1 MADGRCLNADILA
14 SLLLGNNEA
23 FAKEVVELTNRLNAA
38 KIMSSRGNKT
48 VAKNIEKNV
57 RMQINGIVSSRILM
71 GDAWKEAK
79 ESLMKTIRHKWW
91 TIWEWAKLL
100 ELIDWI
106 SLANADEYAW
116 LLFKEWVD
124 TGTKKEAIDWF
135 KKAIADFVASKNQLN
150 KNFWTKISAKAK
162 GIKDRVKFIWELW
175 KTEKKQAKAAKKKW
189 EKAIPKEVLSP
200 DETWKS
206 IVNLMESD
214 KKDSEILFNNYVLW
228 RIFLWEDEDI
238 LVDFLRVEWNFN
250 NTMPTLTIDDVKWF
264 KTIDSLIERVYTNAL
279 DIARN
284 KDLRKELKLKLL
296 ELIQWQNWT
305 KANQYKRA
313 INVINTLMFADTWVS
328 FSTTLKYSN
337 IWWAIREVLVND
349 NWLSRVSDSI
359 SNESL
364 YEELKELLERDKLL
378 LWDKDNPRHIE
389 AFWTKITWEELLKI
403 IYAASW
409 DESVK
414 AAIELAWDV
423 PDDVIIKFAWAK
435 LFWINQKQWEKNMRD
450 LLKNFRKPYNVTEVS
465 SIAFK
470 ATSWRNVV
478 PTNNTS
484 IAFFNFNKAE
494 NALNANIENSTL
506 LSRARFNDDLSN
518 LYTLTVTT
526 DTIPSYDISD
536 WIEWLSDDILKN
548 IEYIVLPN
556 GNRRNDYRLTRLKER
571 LKSLWNNKYQIIY
584 PKSRQS
590 WQYFVDVDWR
600 LKFKTTSERLYNEM
614 SNKLAIES
622 LNSATVD
629 LTENT
634 SINRQLINLS
644 NEQKKQA
651 LNNSAMDF
659 FRHYM
664 GTAWEWLSDEQLI
677 KRISEMTW
685 IPINDAW
692 TTNWELAQR
701 VLYNNYTATWRY
713 SKQVVTEADIDNI
726 LKEIDS
732 YNEADIIKALKDDGF
747 IIDENIVKKNTS
759 IIKEAYKNLRTT
771 WDLTEYLWYKWVVNW
786 LSNKNSVT
794 DIWTIEFQ
802 KILTSPNPRE
812 ELAKYLYWDRVLS
825 KSEFESVEDYLWDI
839 LDSFTS
845 KMVDNLTKDWYQIP
859 MISPRRAMMEY
870 LRWNVSVSNEFIDA
884 FIYKNWLDADYNV
897 IKQIF
902 DDHLPNEIEIKWVIS
917 ADTLKNMRTPNNWLV
932 VKELSPEERFLPTT
946 YNSYSAVLEQ
956 MNLPK
961 EKFPNSITD
970 DAVYLN
976 EDEVREIVWRFFT
989 PEELKEVEI
998 NFSDELID
1006 WIADWR
1012 YGRDWMRR
1020 FLDFIRNP
1028 EELTPYH
1035 ETVHM
1040 YLDMF
1045 VSDEDKINLLDT
1057 IWKENQKEIQKYIR
1071 DNKIRQENFFRTP
1084 EEAQRSKFSFF
1095 NKVTEERVA
1104 DNFIKFVKDQ
1114 DIKLKKK
1121 TKNIFQ
1127 KIWDFLTSWWKDR
1140 TEEQLDA
1147 LNQLYSDIYNR
1158 VRPEGGII
1166 RREWDA
1172 NYYQSAFHR
1181 TRRRPTVEDYDIAPI
1196 RDTDWR
1202 QLFRTYIN
1210 RNLFTRWELAIDRV
1224 AKDWIVN
1231 LNDLSSEISTL
1242 KKDSRISNYEYEILK
1257 WKIED
1262 CRRDTTLW
1270 LDVPR
1275 EIFDETLWEWK
1286 RDYPVITARG
1296 EEWFATYWK
1305 RTDRKS
1311 GPDDMESRLY
1321 VIRKLEDVSQWRYED
1336 AADYRHFPVTT
1347 ETYSWRY
1354 PESLFHARHEE
1365 IIDSKWPQ
1373 IYRIKEIQSDTFQHS
1388 SSYRDAIAAFWWNK
1402 EALEELNAKRAKKGL
1417 PLLKMLPKTKRIS
1430 EEEFRLMK
1438 ETWADRAMSEEI
1450 NNAINNWFNKVQ
1462 FPYYWTITELEWF
1475 TDLQVRTPQP
1485 EVPGRP
1491 QNRFSR
1497 LWEWTVPHWYL
1508 NIPSELLWRRWER
1521 PERFFSEI
1529 DAYRLWDGW
1538 YYYVADSISNQGNW
1552 LYRGAGP
1559 IFNDYISWPWR
1570 KLLEDGY
1577 NYTEDDI
1584 ELMRSI
1590 LRWWNRPSEAS
1601 REKIIEEFKKLLKE
1615 HPNTYSSE
1623 WDDMLY
1629 MNDHMK
1635 RIAQETFDPF
1645 YWSKD
1650 RKIWEIE
1657 SALEDLGDWT
1667 YKLKDYVYYF
1677 VPWWI
1682 RWVSPD
1688 YDTIILKQDTLENR
1702 LAANENIPTNYSIPK
1717 VDDNADELT
1726 KKDIDE
1732 YIASNQK
1739 NFDKIRTSLL
1749 WLRPMKDTLDGT
1761 LEWKRKYIWWFISNF
1776 EKSSEKIRD
1785 RVTNFKSISSNPTDI
1800 KRWQNVSATIIN
1812 EVEDTY
1818 SYIKKVVKDE
1828 WWIDKLNERIATN
1841 LIEKIDDSVNK
1852 DLPDFLK
1859 HTAIV
1864 KKYTEDYIPRFQ
1876 KLVKDMFWKDTYIEK
1891 WDYGMDWITLDLKDI
1906 DPKKAPY
1913 IAYHRARRSVMGDTE
1928 KRKIWDSSGRQP
1940 VYAEY
1945 PNRNL
1950 FTKWELIIDRLDNN
1964 WKINL
1969 NTLKW
1974 EINRKLEERRLSQYE
1989 HQIIQDTIK
1998 KCRESMKWEN
2008 VDSSIFYEVL
2018 WQYKREMPVVYAW
2031 DKAFYAKYHSED
2043 RTPADKYESRVYTLR
2058 PLDDLREWRY
2068 KDAAPATH
2076 FRVNWRRLPETVF
2089 HARHDEKNWV
2099 YRIVEIQSDLFQHN
2113 EWYRNAKVAFWWSKR
2128 EIDKQLNGNRLVD
2141 GLPLLSVLPKSERM
2155 SDEERWLIKQT
2166 RVDRV
2171 IIEEINNAIDKW
2183 FKIIQFPADS
2193 TVKVTEWYGEM
2204 RWWWASGKDWLN
2216 RVEIRWVWSAVNNV
2230 PVKLFSNSD
2239 ALFQWWEL
2247 WYWVNLWQWKVLW
2260 VWDYVFRD
2268 FENIAD
2274 NVDLVYAILKGPWLN
2289 LAKKEDLTKEEKFFM
2304 AKVARANP
2312 NYDRFTDEIGLG
2324 DWRYVQWEDLDRYVY
2339 WRTDDSTNLRDAYQY
2354 VIDNMDAE
2362 SFRSWIWDAFYLE
2375 PVTTDLEEWKYMYDL
2390 VKKWEVDWLKDYLDE
2405 SAISKIE
2412 KTADW
2417 KYIAKEPFSFQELE
2431 WIYRVPAWAELSLA
2445 SMDEIEKLAKK
2456 SADETYKLVSKD
2468 NKTYKKWINMLSSVL
2483 SKTRNKQWKIIK
2495 WWKSAELASLG
2506 VVDEWKKNKSKVKA
2520 IIDELDMSE
2529 SPAKESL
2536 RKDLLRRYSMI
2547 DDAIVGYLW
2556 NDLDNISKEQI
2567 LDGYKKWLPQKLDE
2581 IWKDNAGTINSAY
2594 AWHINV
2600 VSNYYDTYIPKFK
2613 TAVKELFWEDASIVE
2628 SYDWVEW
2635 IQVDLSNMTK
2645 EEIDEIPYI
2654 AYHRV
2659 RNDRT
2664 KNIWNPALT
2673 EDNVIE
2679 DILNKYEKAVE
2690 KWISGKEK
2698 MTVKESQDLKQQ
2710 ASYALNT
2717 AVQDLI
2723 LSRYWSILNA
2733 SDREWLLWLWYNL
2746 KLASNKDELEIL
2758 KEANRQTMANFRRRW
2773 WEVAQQYNTLLRNP
2787 EELDKRL
2794 MESWRVYTE
2803 RNWQQAIVD
2812 VREEL
2817 ENSIKSIPDTAWEIT
2832 ALKQMD
2838 SKNIRWLKPKQA
2850 YTLLKTIDLVKN
2862 NITRW
2867 NFYTQLMYQLNPQL
2881 RQAENW
2887 LNFFQTFKVVDMW
2900 WWVWVP
2906 WSLTNNATAW
2916 YVQAWKS
2923 VADASDLTY
2932 KADITKAIYNWYIK
2946 IGKELTQKDLEN
2958 IVGEVLKWTMDT
2970 EYAQHYIDAFAPY
2983 VSLKWLS
2990 PDVVTYVNNLLNTE
3004 SKEVQGLLKEVWAD
3018 LDSILDMNVIL
3029 DDGSSVRV
3037 WDMINWN
3044 VNWWQERLFWW
3055 LSNNGEEKF
3064 FISKDRASN
3073 VKEEIK
3079 SAYSWYNWVDLV
3091 TQNEAHVITSL
3102 FWNARKILQRDTNT
3116 KKFIEFDNS
3125 IWWQND
3131 ILKQLMELH
3140 LFWWWK
3146 YWKDA
3151 TWIQRTINWLS
3162 KIYSTWV
3169 NSRWWFDPKRWWEVQ
3184 LLYETYYS
3192 RSLEELKNMPLPEGW
3207 THQIAL
3213 ELAKYFKELEMRLGS
3228 KTWATWVSIDTS
3240 VNRAF
3245 WNLWSI
3251 VRNIHTDKWVYS
3263 LMNKIGNNQVL
3274 WLFKFTKKWDAAYN
3288 DFLYKLSTDNIWW
3301 AASTT
3306 YAYNYK
3312 EFVNWDM
3319 EEIARQFNTMFGSNF
3334 SKSDVNII
3342 LQWLG
3347 WYQIVNQK
3355 WNRWVRIISNYI
3367 SWFWWRTAR
3376 LLMTYPYQLFTIY
3389 NQVFAYNVKANAFK
3403 RELWVENVGHTND
3416 IRKELWIL
3424 EWTYVDFDWLMNWIR
3439 RWVSVPVRAIWE
3451 VVPDKAKNFML
3462 DVIWRD
3468 SDEVAKAWIEFDDWI
3483 MWLYWKTTSYVSNN
3497 YDIIKMSQ
3505 LFDSVKDNANNII
3518 DAAHSQ
3524 TFKWLAFLKALQ
3536 KNDYIQFMNADAF
3549 KAFMARTDISQA
3561 VKDKLL
3567 DRVNIY
3573 SNRIFQDMLGI
3584 WFSWLDKV
3592 YWWNAL
3598 TDFLSWVLWTI
3609 NFKWAWGTNI
3619 FRQTFEKLGS
3629 LLKVW
3634 IEYAKWNKATA
3645 DEMWAYIVR
3654 TPEFSNLSTCLWWDL
3669 VMSWKMARFAK
3680 NWQLPDDESEVELM
3694 DYVWWVKD
3702 NIWFISQQWQWLQ
3715 SFWWMRPFTEAIRW
3729 VYYNMDKW
3737 PLWALWAWNNAFW
3750 ATLASNV
3757 WRNWKPVTFI
3767 ADALLIAET
3776 DWIDAAWKFVED
3788 NWHTISAWTMRYMV
3802 EEWYNAYWVNNA
3814 LTVQRWWIPALLV
3827 WEQYANSDTAFM
3839 YDVNKWTSSWLQLLS
3854 NAINTSQFFKLWKV
3868 LVQWAVQWW
3877 YKLMWEEAPDW
3888 TKSKKWVYNLM
3899 SIKDD
3904 LNESQTF
3911 RELWDTWKPMPKT
3924 QKQLQNLLDDYM
3936 KPNYPGWYKAYV
3948 WLQNYIETWTLN
3960 GRWWDEWNYYDKGLE
3975 QFYKKIEEQNP
3986 WELKDFLERFTTAYL
4001 WDPNSEQA
4009 RIDFYNWAREWL
4021 NRMEWDPDYNLYAS
4035 AMFKWHL
4042 NNLYYEVL
4050 DKEAEIYSWERTGMW
4065 YDKAQTKVSR
4075 EDINKMKN
4083 VKQRINERFL
4093 AQHYDEMYAA
4103 DMELMQHNFYQWIAD
4118 ELEPEVA
4125 NGYFTQQKKKD
4136 WENKETDE
4144 LEWVLKGNI
4153 KNQIQ
4158 DEIFFEKAIKDWR
4171 WEDALTYASIMTQ
4184 SLAYDDETWETRA
4197 AMCDYYADRII
4208 NSDWPAT
4215 VKQSALAWLIHNN
4228 EPVFTYDWEL
4238 AEKYGDYYD
4247 AATQY
4252 KNEVLHNTNERVI
4265 NNMNNLAIALHEDT
4279 TETTKTARS
4288 WVNLSNL
4295 ISKLSWSLESSQV
4308 GKVQYNPKK
4317 PDNKFLAIPIK
4328 WLSAMWYKS
4337 PKKPAGFNFEVVY
4350 KSQGYDP
4357 KTKTLWPITPPK
4369 INKAVKSKSTRK
4381 MTQKEENELDLI

>member
-23 FAKEVVELTNRLNAA
+23 FAKEVVDLANRLNAA

-48 VAKNIEKNV
+48 LAKNIEKNV
-57 RMQINGIVSSRILM
+57 KMQINGIVSSRILM

-79 ESLMKTIRHKWW
+79 ESLMKTVRHKWW

-116 LLFKEWVD
+116 LLFKEWAD
-124 TGTKKEAIDWF
+124 AGTKQEAINGF
-135 KKAIADFVASKNQLN
+135 KKAVADYVASKNQLN
-150 KNFWTKISAKAK
+150 KNFWTKITAKTK
-162 GIKDRVKFIWELW
+162 ELKDRTKFIWILW
-175 KTEKKQAKAAKKKW
+175 KTEKKQAKAAAKKW
-189 EKAIPKEVLSP
+189 EKVIPKEMLSP

-238 LVDFLRVEWNFN
+238 LVDFLRVEWQFK
-250 NTMPTLTIDDVKWF
+250 NTMPTLTIEDIRWF
-264 KTIDSLIERVYTNAL
+264 RTIDALIERVYTNAL
-279 DIARN
+279 DIARD

-296 ELIQWQNWT
+296 ELIQWQSWT

-313 INVINTLMFADTWVS
+313 INVINTLMLANTWLS

-337 IWWAIREVLVND
+337 IWQAIREVLVD
-349 NWLSRVSDSI
+349 ENWYSRVSDMV

-414 AAIELAWDV
+414 AAIDLAWDV
-423 PDDVIIKFAWAK
+423 SDDVIIKFAWAK
-435 LFWINQKQWEKNMRD
+435 LFWINQKQWEKNMKD
-450 LLKNFRKPYNVTEVS
+450 LLKKFRKPYNVTEVS

-484 IAFFNFNKAE
+484 IAFVNFNKAE
-494 NALNANIENSTL
+494 NALNVDIENDAL
-506 LSRARFNDDLSN
+506 LSRSRFNDDLSN

-536 WIEWLSDDILKN
+536 WIEGLSDDVLKN

-556 GNRRNDYRLTRLKER
+556 GNRKTDYRLTRLKKR
-571 LKSLWNNKYQIIY
+571 LKTLGNDKYQIIY

-600 LKFKTTSERLYNEM
+600 LKFKTTSKKLYDEM

-622 LNSATVD
+622 FNSATID
-629 LTENT
+629 LTENNP
-634 SINRQLINLS
+634 INRKLMNLS

-651 LNNSAMDF
+651 LNDSAMDF

-664 GTAWEWLSDEQLI
+664 WTAWEWLSDEQLI
-677 KRISEMTW
+677 RKISLMTG
-685 IPINDAW
+685 IPIDDAW

-713 SKQVVTEADIDNI
+713 SKQVVTEADIDDI
-726 LKEIDS
+726 IAKIDN
-732 YNEADIIKALKDDGF
+732 YNEADLIKALTDDGF
-747 IIDENIVKKNTS
+747 VIDKHIVKKNLS
-759 IIKEAYKNLRTT
+759 IIKEAYKNLKTT
-771 WDLTEYLWYKWVVNW
+771 WDLTEYIWYKWVVNW

-812 ELAKYLYWDRVLS
+812 ELAKYLYWDRTLS
-825 KSEFESVEDYLWDI
+825 ESEYKSVEDYLWDI
-839 LDSFTS
+839 LDSFVS

-859 MISPRRAMMEY
+859 MVSPRRAMMDY
-870 LRWNVSVSNEFIDA
+870 LRWNVSVSDEFVDA
-884 FIYKNWLDADYNV
+884 FIYKNWLESDYNV

-902 DDHLPNEIEIKWVIS
+902 DDHLPREIEIKWVIS
-917 ADTLKNMRTPNNWLV
+917 ADTLKNMRAPNNWLI

-961 EKFPNSITD
+961 EKFPTNIVD

-976 EDEVREIVWRFFT
+976 EDEVREVLWRFFT
-989 PEELKEVEI
+989 EEELKDVNI

-1006 WIADWR
+1006 WVADWR
-1012 YGRDWMRR
+1012 YGRDWMKR

-1045 VSDEDKINLLDT
+1045 VNDEDKIALLDT
-1057 IWKENQKEIQKYIR
+1057 VWKDNKKEIQKYIR
-1071 DNKIRQENFFRTP
+1071 DKNYKQSDFFKSQ
-1084 EEAQRSKFSFF
+1084 EEANNSKFSFF
-1095 NKVTEERVA
+1095 NKVTEEWIA
-1104 DNFIKFVKDQ
+1104 DNFINFVKNP
-1114 DIKLKKK
+1114 DIKLKKE

-1166 RREWDA
+1166 KREWGT

-1181 TRRRPTVEDYDIAPI
+1181 TKRRPTIDDYDINTI
-1196 RDTDWR
+1196 RDNDWR
-1202 QLFRTYIN
+1202 VLYRTYIN
-1210 RNLFTRWELAIDRV
+1210 RNLFSRWELTIDRIS
-1224 AKDWIVN
+1224 KDWKVN
-1231 LNDLSSEISTL
+1231 LNELASEINILRDEKRLST
-1242 KKDSRISNYEYEILK
+1242 YEYQILK
-1257 WKIED
+1257 SKIED
-1262 CRRDTTLW
+1262 CRKDSNLW
-1270 LDVPR
+1270 LEVPR
-1275 EIFDETLWEWK
+1275 RIFDEVLWEWK
-1286 RDYPVITARG
+1286 RDYPVIAARDWERYSSYWRAT
-1296 EEWFATYWK
+1296 EEGI
-1305 RTDRKS
+1305 DE
-1311 GPDDMESRLY
+1311 GSRETRVY
-1321 VIRKLEDVSQWRYED
+1321 VIRKLEDVSKWRFTD
-1336 AADYRHFPVTT
+1336 SAHFDHFPITT
-1347 ETYSWRY
+1347 ENYAWRY

-1365 IIDSKWPQ
+1365 IVDKKWPQ
-1373 IYRIKEIQSDTFQHS
+1373 IYRITEIQSDTFQHG
-1388 SSYRDAIAAFWWNK
+1388 SSYRDAIAAFWGDEK
-1402 EALEELNAKRAKKGL
+1402 ELEELNKKRAEKWL
-1417 PLLKMLPKTKRIS
+1417 WALNMLPKSKRIS
-1430 EEEFRLMK
+1430 EEEFKLMR

-1462 FPYYWTITELEWF
+1462 FPYYWTIRKIEWF
-1475 TDLQVRTPQP
+1475 WDFYNVEEDIAWRTPYFVSSANTRVWWMYSD
-1485 EVPGRP
+1485 VPV
-1491 QNRFSR
+1491 S
-1497 LWEWTVPHWYL
+1497 
-1508 NIPSELLWRRWER
+1508 LLWKRWER
-1521 PERFFSEI
+1521 LIPDKKYVYVYGPWEN
-1529 DAYRLWDGW
+1529 
-1538 YYYVADSISNQGNW
+1538 YYVPNVIGLPPHEW
-1552 LYRGAGP
+1552 LYKTAKTV
-1559 IFNDYISWPWR
+1559 FNEYMDWPWK
-1570 KLLEDGY
+1570 KLLDENY
-1577 NYTEDDI
+1577 EYTEDDYNFI
-1584 ELMRSI
+1584 RECLVSTNRAPVVWNYDNLDNTA
-1590 LRWWNRPSEAS
+1590 LR
-1601 REKIIEEFKKLLKE
+1601 EEFNEWFNVEWFWDRIRFNERLKDYEWEKLSKE
-1615 HPNTYSSE
+1615 E
-1623 WDDMLY
+1623 WR
-1629 MNDHMK
+1629 N
-1635 RIAQETFDPF
+1635 I
-1645 YWSKD
+1645 
-1650 RKIWEIE
+1650 KIWWEPN
-1657 SALEDLGDWT
+1657 LERLDDGT
-1667 YKLKDYVYYF
+1667 YKLK
-1677 VPWWI
+1677 
-1682 RWVSPD
+1682 
-1688 YDTIILKQDTLENR
+1688 N
-1702 LAANENIPTNYSIPK
+1702 
-1717 VDDNADELT
+1717 
-1726 KKDIDE
+1726 DE
-1732 YIASNQK
+1732 Y
-1739 NFDKIRTSLL
+1739 
-1749 WLRPMKDTLDGT
+1749 TL
-1761 LEWKRKYIWWFISNF
+1761 Y
-1776 EKSSEKIRD
+1776 
-1785 RVTNFKSISSNPTDI
+1785 
-1800 KRWQNVSATIIN
+1800 A
-1812 EVEDTY
+1812 
-1818 SYIKKVVKDE
+1818 
-1828 WWIDKLNERIATN
+1828 NERIMKVVANDN
-1841 LIEKIDDSVNK
+1841 LIVIPKESIDNYERPNTLSKKEIDEKVDKRIAKSKKLLDKAWLIAKWAIPGYEDIIKINEKEKKWIVENIFEYWWEKFIGKLLDSFDKSNNKLEKLIASADEGSSVYISQIKDIQSNLVNMVDDVNWYIDAIWWIENINDAGKREVAGYVQYYIDGINYSAAWWTEAEQ
-1852 DLPDFLK
+1852 LK
-1859 HTAIV
+1859 HANV
-1864 KKYTEDYIPRFQ
+1864 VSKYTEDYIPRF
-1876 KLVKDMFWKDTYIEK
+1876 KNLVKDMFWKEAYIEGV
-1891 WDYGMDWITLDLKDI
+1891 WDNQWLTVDLKDI
-1906 DPKKAPY
+1906 DTNNAPY
-1913 IAYHRARRSVMGDTE
+1913 IAYH
-1928 KRKIWDSSGRQP
+1928 
-1940 VYAEY
+1940 
-1945 PNRNL
+1945 
-1950 FTKWELIIDRLDNN
+1950 
-1964 WKINL
+1964 
-1969 NTLKW
+1969 
-1974 EINRKLEERRLSQYE
+1974 
-1989 HQIIQDTIK
+1989 
-1998 KCRESMKWEN
+1998 
-2008 VDSSIFYEVL
+2008 
-2018 WQYKREMPVVYAW
+2018 
-2031 DKAFYAKYHSED
+2031 KA
-2043 RTPADKYESRVYTLR
+2043 
-2058 PLDDLREWRY
+2058 
-2068 KDAAPATH
+2068 
-2076 FRVNWRRLPETVF
+2076 
-2089 HARHDEKNWV
+2089 
-2099 YRIVEIQSDLFQHN
+2099 
-2113 EWYRNAKVAFWWSKR
+2113 
-2128 EIDKQLNGNRLVD
+2128 
-2141 GLPLLSVLPKSERM
+2141 
-2155 SDEERWLIKQT
+2155 
-2166 RVDRV
+2166 
-2171 IIEEINNAIDKW
+2171 
-2183 FKIIQFPADS
+2183 
-2193 TVKVTEWYGEM
+2193 
-2204 RWWWASGKDWLN
+2204 
-2216 RVEIRWVWSAVNNV
+2216 
-2230 PVKLFSNSD
+2230 
-2239 ALFQWWEL
+2239 
-2247 WYWVNLWQWKVLW
+2247 
-2260 VWDYVFRD
+2260 
-2268 FENIAD
+2268 
-2274 NVDLVYAILKGPWLN
+2274 
-2289 LAKKEDLTKEEKFFM
+2289 
-2304 AKVARANP
+2304 
-2312 NYDRFTDEIGLG
+2312 
-2324 DWRYVQWEDLDRYVY
+2324 
-2339 WRTDDSTNLRDAYQY
+2339 
-2354 VIDNMDAE
+2354 
-2362 SFRSWIWDAFYLE
+2362 
-2375 PVTTDLEEWKYMYDL
+2375 
-2390 VKKWEVDWLKDYLDE
+2390 
-2405 SAISKIE
+2405 
-2412 KTADW
+2412 
-2417 KYIAKEPFSFQELE
+2417 
-2431 WIYRVPAWAELSLA
+2431 
-2445 SMDEIEKLAKK
+2445 
-2456 SADETYKLVSKD
+2456 
-2468 NKTYKKWINMLSSVL
+2468 
-2483 SKTRNKQWKIIK
+2483 
-2495 WWKSAELASLG
+2495 
-2506 VVDEWKKNKSKVKA
+2506 
-2520 IIDELDMSE
+2520 
-2529 SPAKESL
+2529 
-2536 RKDLLRRYSMI
+2536 
-2547 DDAIVGYLW
+2547 
-2556 NDLDNISKEQI
+2556 
-2567 LDGYKKWLPQKLDE
+2567 
-2581 IWKDNAGTINSAY
+2581 
-2594 AWHINV
+2594 
-2600 VSNYYDTYIPKFK
+2600 
-2613 TAVKELFWEDASIVE
+2613 
-2628 SYDWVEW
+2628 
-2635 IQVDLSNMTK
+2635 
-2645 EEIDEIPYI
+2645 
-2654 AYHRV
+2654 

-2664 KNIWNPALT
+2664 KNIWNPTLT

-2679 DILNKYEKAVE
+2679 DILIKYEKAVE

-2746 KLASNKDELEIL
+2746 KLASNKEELEVL

-2773 WEVAQQYNTLLRNP
+2773 WEVAQEYNTLLRNP

-2812 VREEL
+2812 VWEEL

-2850 YTLLKTIDLVKN
+2850 YALLKTIDLVKN

-2881 RQAENW
+2881 RRAENW

-2916 YVQAWKS
+2916 YVQAWKL
-2923 VADASDLTY
+2923 VTDASDLAY
-2932 KADITKAIYNWYIK
+2932 KAEITKAIYNWYIK
-2946 IGKELTQKDLEN
+2946 TGKELTQKDLEN
-2958 IVGEVLKWTMDT
+2958 IVWNVLKWTVDT

-3018 LDSILDMNVIL
+3018 LDSILDMSVIL
-3029 DDGSSVRV
+3029 DDGSSVKV

-3055 LSNNGEEKF
+3055 LSNDGEEKF

-3091 TQNEAHVITSL
+3091 TQNESHVITSL

-3146 YWKDA
+3146 YWKNA
-3151 TWIQRTINWLS
+3151 TWVQRTINWLS

-3169 NSRWWFDPKRWWEVQ
+3169 NSRWWFDPKKWWEVQ

-3192 RSLEELKNMPLPEGW
+3192 RSLDELKNMPLPEDW

-3228 KTWATWVSIDTS
+3228 KTWATWVSMDTS

-3251 VRNIHTDKWVYS
+3251 VRNIHTDKGVYS

-3274 WLFKFTKKWDAAYN
+3274 WLFKFTQKWDSAYN

-3306 YAYNYK
+3306 YAYNYR
-3312 EFVNWDM
+3312 EFVNWNMD
-3319 EEIARQFNTMFGSNF
+3319 EITRQFNTMFGSNF
-3334 SKSDVNII
+3334 SKNDVNII

-3347 WYQIVNQK
+3347 WYQIVNKK
-3355 WNRWVRIISNYI
+3355 WNRRVRIISNYI

-3389 NQVFAYNVKANAFK
+3389 NQIFAYNVKANAFK
-3403 RELWVENVGHTND
+3403 RALWVEDVWHTND

-3424 EWTYVDFDWLMNWIR
+3424 EWTYVDFDWLTSWIK
-3439 RWVSVPVRAIWE
+3439 RWVSTPI
-3451 VVPDKAKNFML
+3451 KAVKDFML
-3462 DVIWRD
+3462 DVVWRD

-3505 LFDSVKDNANNII
+3505 LFDSVRDNANNII
-3518 DAAHSQ
+3518 DAAHAQ

-3549 KAFMARTDISQA
+3549 KAFMERTDISQA

-3584 WFSWLDKV
+3584 GFSWLDKV

-3598 TDFLSWVLWTI
+3598 TDFLSWILWMI

-3634 IEYAKWNKATA
+3634 IEYTKWNRAAA
-3645 DEMWAYIVR
+3645 DEMWSYIIR

-3669 VMSWKMARFAK
+3669 VMSWKMAKFAK

-3694 DYVWWVKD
+3694 DFVWWVSD

-3729 VYYNMDKW
+3729 MYYNMDKW
-3737 PLWALWAWNNAFW
+3737 VMWALWAWNNAFW
-3750 ATLASNV
+3750 STLASNV

-3767 ADALLIAET
+3767 TDALLVAET
-3776 DWIDAAWKFVED
+3776 DWIDAGWKYIED
-3788 NWHTISAWTMRYMV
+3788 NRHTISAWTMRYMV
-3802 EEWYNAYWVNNA
+3802 EEWYNAYWVNNS
-3814 LTVQRWWIPALLV
+3814 LTTQRWWIPALLV

-3839 YDVNKWTSSWLQLLS
+3839 YDVNKWNSSWLQLLS
-3854 NAINTSQFFKLWKV
+3854 NAINTSQLFKLWKD
-3868 LVQWAVQWW
+3868 LVQWTVQWG
-3877 YKLMWEEAPDW
+3877 YRLFWEEAPNW

-3904 LNESQTF
+3904 LDESQTF
-3911 RELWDTWKPMPKT
+3911 KELWDTWKPMPKT

-3936 KPNYPGWYKAYV
+3936 KPNYPGWYKAYI

-3960 GRWWDEWNYYDKGLE
+3960 GKWWDEWNYYDKWLE
-3975 QFYKKIEEQNP
+3975 QFYKKIEEKKP
-3986 WELKDFLERFTTAYL
+3986 WELKDFLERFSDAYL
-4001 WDPNSEQA
+4001 WDPNSEEA

-4021 NRMEWDPDYNLYAS
+4021 NRMSDDPDYKLYAS

-4050 DKEAEIYSWERTGMW
+4050 DKEAEIYTWERTGMW
-4065 YDKAQTKVSR
+4065 YTKDQTKVSR
-4075 EDINKMKN
+4075 SDIDKMKN
-4083 VKQRINERFL
+4083 VKERINERFL

-4125 NGYFTQQKKKD
+4125 NWYFSQQKKKN
-4136 WENKETDE
+4136 WEWNETDD

-4171 WEDALTYASIMTQ
+4171 WEDAMTYASIMTQ
-4184 SLAYDDETWETRA
+4184 ALAYNDDTWETRA

-4215 VKQSALAWLIHNN
+4215 VKQSAFSWLIHNN
-4228 EPVFTYDWEL
+4228 EKVFTYDSDL
-4238 AEKYGDYYD
+4238 AEKYWEYYD

-4252 KNEVLHNTNERVI
+4252 KNEVLHNINERVI
-4265 NNMNNLAIALHEDT
+4265 ENMNNLAIALHEDT
-4279 TETTKTARS
+4279 SETTKTAS
-4288 WVNLSNL
+4288 SGSGLSNL
-4295 ISKLSWSLESSQV
+4295 LSKLSWSLESSQT

-4317 PDNKFLAIPIK
+4317 PDNRFLAIPIK

-4337 PKKPAGFNFEVVY
+4337 PKKPKDFNFEIVY
-4350 KSQGYDP
+4350 KSKGYDP

-4369 INKAVKSKSTRK
+4369 KNKAVKAKSTRK